1 MRFPES
7 NGRYRLR
14 LVSMR
19 VALAAILLPG
29 AVFPA
34 GAWEYVKLRMSTSLR
49 TDNNVFR
56 LPEGSSATTPS
67 GEPARG
73 DVITTMAIGASVEI
87 PISRQRLALSYDI
100 NRLRYANFT
109 GLDFNARDG
118 RAVWNWEA
126 GRLLTGSAGISQT
139 KSISDFATTIGRVA
153 NVLTVTREFFNVA
166 YPFHTNWQ
174 LNGGVS
180 HVKASND
187 QTSNRVSDNDAN
199 TINGELRY
207 ITGNA
212 NYLGLFGTR
221 SAVDFPNAL
230 TAADGTRFDN
240 SYKQN
245 TAGATAGYNVSG
257 VSNLQA
263 SISRSQRVSA
273 QAGSSSSTATTG
285 SLAFNWLPTGMT
297 TVGLRLARDFA
308 PPDNITVTGSVAN
321 SFGLNASWRPMTKI
335 IVRGNAGWLN
345 REYISSPGLSTT
357 RRQDK
362 TTNQSVSLA
371 YAAHDRLMITLAATN
386 EHRGSDLPSAVYTTR
401 GVSLVADL
409 NF

>member
-1 MRFPES
+1 MRYPES

-14 LVSMR
+14 RVSIR
-19 VALAAILLPG
+19 VTLAVMLLPG
-29 AVFPA
+29 AVSPA

-56 LPEGSSATTPS
+56 LPEGSSATTAS
-67 GEPARG
+67 GAPARG
-73 DVITTMAIGASVEI
+73 DVITTVAIGASVEI

-100 NRLRYANFT
+100 NRFRYANFS
-109 GLDFNARDG
+109 GLDFDARDG
-118 RAVWNWEA
+118 KAIWNWEA
-126 GRLLTGSAGISQT
+126 GRLLTGSAGLTQT
-139 KSISDFATTIGRVA
+139 KSISDFSTTIGRVA
-153 NVLTVTREFFNVA
+153 NVLTVTREFFNVN

-174 LNGGVS
+174 LNGGASHAKVS
-180 HVKASND
+180 NS
-187 QTSNRVSDNDAN
+187 QTLNRVSDNDA
-199 TINGELRY
+199 TSLNGELRY
-207 ITGNA
+207 VTGNA
-212 NYLGLFGTR
+212 NYLGLFWTR
-221 SAVDFPNAL
+221 NAVDFPNAL

-245 TAGATAGYNVSG
+245 AGGATAGYNVSG

-263 SISRSQRVSA
+263 SVSRSQRDPA

-297 TVGLRLARDFA
+297 TIGLRLARDFA
-308 PPDNITVTGSVAN
+308 PPDNVTVTGSVAN
-321 SFGLNASWRPMTKI
+321 SFGLNATWRPTTKI

-345 REYISSPGLSTT
+345 REYLSSPGLSTT
-357 RRQDK
+357 RREDK
-362 TTNQSVSLA
+362 TTNQSVSVA

-386 EHRGSDLPSAVYTTR
+386 EHRASDLPSAVYTTR